1 MTLVAAM
8 DENRAI
14 GKDGTLPW
22 RIPEDLARFKEL
34 TLGHCLL
41 MGRKTYDSIGRPLP
55 GRTTIVVTRQPD
67 WPAPPGVHVVHT
79 VGGGIEL
86 AATLQPDQPLMVV
99 GGAEIY
105 RQTLDLATRL
115 EFTHVRTHVDGAD
128 TFFPVIDPTAWQVV
142 AEEDHGEFAFT
153 SYARA

>member
-1 MTLVAAM
+1 M
-8 DENRAI
+8 DENNAI

-22 RIPEDLARFKEL
+22 RLPADLARFKEL
-34 TLGHCLL
+34 TLGHVML

-79 VGGGIEL
+79 VDEGIEL
-86 AATLQPDQPLMVV
+86 AATLQPKQPLMVV

-105 RQTLDLATRL
+105 GATLDLASRL
-115 EFTHVRTHVDGAD
+115 ELTQVHAKVDGAD
-128 TFFPVIDPTAWQVV
+128 TFFPTVDISTWIAV
-142 AEEDHGEFAFT
+142 ATEDHPEFSWVT
-153 SYARA
+153 YERV